1 MNSPKWMLLMSVPR
15 GKSQLPPA
23 SLGGSTRSTSESDPG
38 SFQTTA
44 SAPGLEILHV
54 PFKWIH
60 CFLQAFN
67 SPKRLPHWPSVRP
80 SRGCLSS
87 WCRIPS
93 LGSPVW
99 DSDLSFL
106 GGDLCSCDYTL
117 LCGLPAWGCEY

>member
-1 MNSPKWMLLMSVPR
+1 MSVPR

-54 PFKWIH
+54 PSKWIH

-67 SPKRLPHWPSVRP
+67 SPKRLPHWPSK
-80 SRGCLSS
+80 SGLLEGACL
-87 WCRIPS
+87 PGAGS
-93 LGSPVW
+93 L
-99 DSDLSFL
+99 
-106 GGDLCSCDYTL
+106 
-117 LCGLPAWGCEY
+117 A